1 MIENFFLILMLSGI
15 TFIPILLWGYF
26 FWYIDS
32 DVFQRKRFFLWIGAW
47 GISVFPVL
55 FLWDIAENLWWQF
68 INIFWV
74 VHNFTFQWG
83 IFQVFFSFIILF
95 LLFSLI
101 PFILF
106 YLTPASKEK
115 FKIYISRFL
124 LFSIAFI
131 CITLMFYFLD
141 GIFNSFHF
149 WKEET
154 EASLTFGNVVF
165 NSVKL
170 VIFYYLLIGILE
182 ELSKF
187 LFFSYE
193 KNFSILSQQHA
204 VINAIFIAL
213 WFAFVENIL
222 YFYHLYQNYW
232 FGKEVISTYFLRNIF
247 SVFLHI
253 LCSSIFAYYF
263 SFLYL
268 KMRDRYNFYFVK
280 IFVFGFFLSFF
291 LHALFDIFVTFNLM
305 FFVFLYIIGG
315 YFYLTFIF
323 YKE

>member
-1 MIENFFLILMLSGI
+1 MMENIFLILVLSGV

-26 FWYIDS
+26 FWYIDN
-32 DVFQRKRFFLWIGAW
+32 DVFQRKRFFVWIVAGW
-47 GISVFPVL
+47 ISVFPVL
-55 FLWDIAENLWWQF
+55 FLWDISEKLWWEMMNVF
-68 INIFWV
+68 SV
-74 VHNFTFQWG
+74 VHDFALGGSILW
-83 IFQVFFSFIILF
+83 VFFSFLVLF
-95 LLFSLI
+95 LIFSVL
-101 PFILF
+101 PFVLF
-106 YLTPASKEK
+106 YMTPASKEK
-115 FKIYISRFL
+115 FKTYFSRFL
-124 LFSIAFI
+124 LFSLSFI
-131 CITLMFYFLD
+131 CITFVFYLLN
-141 GIFNSFHF
+141 IFFSYFEFAQIEAQSSVSFG
-149 WKEET
+149 
-154 EASLTFGNVVF
+154 SIIF

-170 VIFYYLLIGILE
+170 IIFYYLIIGILE

-222 YFYHLYQNYW
+222 YFYHLYENYW
-232 FGKEVISTYFLRNIF
+232 FGKEIISTYFLRNIF
-247 SVFLHI
+247 SVFLHL

-268 KMRDRYNFYFVK
+268 KMRDQYNGYFIK
-280 IFVFGFFLSFF
+280 IFLLGFFLSFV

-315 YFYLTFIF
+315 YFYLTYIF